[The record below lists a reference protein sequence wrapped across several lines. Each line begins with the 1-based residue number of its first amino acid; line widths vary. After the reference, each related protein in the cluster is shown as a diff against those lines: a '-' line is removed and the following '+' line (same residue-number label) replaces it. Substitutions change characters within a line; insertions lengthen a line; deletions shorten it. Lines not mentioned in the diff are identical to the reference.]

1 MIKMTEFSEGMTMC
15 MGNLSKLTESELE
28 ILMDKISQEKNNRKR
43 KALQSL
49 TRDAE
54 KIFSQLVE
62 IEPLGAIKIATKEE
76 DEDEYEEIY
85 FPEILDSLRRY
96 ALSLR

>member
-1 MIKMTEFSEGMTMC
+1 MTEFSEGMTIC

-62 IEPLGAIKIATKEE
+62 IEPLGTIKIAIK

-85 FPEILDSLRRY
+85 FPEILDSLRRF

>member
-1 MIKMTEFSEGMTMC
+1 MTEFSEGMTMC
-15 MGNLSKLTESELE
+15 MGNLSELTESELE
-28 ILMDKISQEKNNRKR
+28 ILMDRISQEKNNRKR

-49 TRDAE
+49 VRDAE

-62 IEPLGAIKIATKEE
+62 IEPLGAIEIATK
-76 DEDEYEEIY
+76 DEYEEIY
-85 FPEILDSLRRY
+85 FPEILDSLRRF